1 MDPLSLI
8 TMASTTFKGIETL
21 VNKGA
26 EIEHVAQ
33 KLGQWYSFASDIKE
47 AEREAEN
54 PGVFKKLFEGD
65 TVEQKALNSVIAK
78 KKLEEQEK
86 QIRELIV
93 WAYGLETY
101 QEMIQLRREIKAQRE
116 RVIYK
121 QRRRQRLVGDAL
133 VITIGVLIAGVI
145 VYVTASIIQG
155 AP

>member
-8 TMASTTFKGIETL
+8 AMASTTFKGIQTL

-47 AEREAEN
+47 AEKEAEN
-54 PGVFKKLFEGD
+54 PGVFKKLFDGN
-65 TVEQKALNSVIAK
+65 TVEQQALNSVIAK

-93 WAYGLETY
+93 WTYGVETY
-101 QEMIQLRREIKAQRE
+101 QDMIMLRRKIKAQRE
-116 RVIYK
+116 QAIYK
-121 QRRRQRLVGDAL
+121 QRKRQRMLLDSLFIAVAMAVSAG
-133 VITIGVLIAGVI
+133 IIYGTVLIIRSA
-145 VYVTASIIQG
+145 
-155 AP
+155 

>member
-8 TMASTTFKGIETL
+8 AMASTTFKSIQTL

-26 EIEHVAQ
+26 EIDHVAQ

-47 AEREAEN
+47 AEKEAES

-65 TVEQKALNSVIAK
+65 TVEQQALNSVIAK

-93 WAYGLETY
+93 WAYGVETY
-101 QEMIQLRREIKAQRE
+101 QEMIMLRRKIKAERE
-116 RVIYK
+116 QVIYK
-121 QRRRQRLVGDAL
+121 QRRRQRILMDTL
-133 VITIGVLIAGVI
+133 LITLATAFAGGVI
-145 VYVTASIIQG
+145 YGTIAIIQG

>member
-8 TMASTTFKGIETL
+8 AMASTTFKGIQTL

-33 KLGQWYSFASDIKE
+33 KLGQWYSFAADIKE
-47 AEREAEN
+47 AEKEAES

-65 TVEQKALNSVIAK
+65 TVEQQALNSVIAK

-93 WAYGLETY
+93 WAYGVETY
-101 QEMIQLRREIKAQRE
+101 QEMIMLRRKIKAERE
-116 RVIYK
+116 QVIYK
-121 QRRRQRLVGDAL
+121 QRRRQRILMDSL
-133 VITIGVLIAGVI
+133 LITLATAFAGGVI
-145 VYVTASIIQG
+145 YGTIAIIQG
-155 AP
+155 AS

>member
-8 TMASTTFKGIETL
+8 AMASTTFKGIQTL

-47 AEREAEN
+47 AEKEAES

-65 TVEQKALNSVIAK
+65 TVEQQALNSVIAK
-78 KKLEEQEK
+78 KKLEEQER

-93 WAYGLETY
+93 WAYGVETY
-101 QEMIQLRREIKAQRE
+101 QEMIMLRRKIKAERE
-116 RVIYK
+116 QVIYK
-121 QRRRQRLVGDAL
+121 QRRRQRILMDTL
-133 VITIGVLIAGVI
+133 LITLATAFAGGIIYGTIA
-145 VYVTASIIQG
+145 IIQG

>member
-8 TMASTTFKGIETL
+8 AMASTTFKGIQTL
-21 VNKGA
+21 LNTGS

-54 PGVFKKLFEGD
+54 PGIFKKLFDGN
-65 TVEQKALNSVIAK
+65 TIEQQALNSVIAK

-93 WAYGLETY
+93 WSYGVETY
-101 QEMIQLRREIKAQRE
+101 QEMIMLRRKIKAQRE
-116 RVIYK
+116 QAIYK
-121 QRRRQRLVGDAL
+121 QRKRQRMLLDSILVA
-133 VITIGVLIAGVI
+133 IGVAVSSGIIYGTVI
-145 VYVTASIIQG
+145 FIKG
-155 AP
+155 A

>member
-8 TMASTTFKGIETL
+8 AMASTTFKTIQTL
-21 VNKGA
+21 VDKGA

-47 AEREAEN
+47 AEKEAES

-65 TVEQKALNSVIAK
+65 TVEQQALNSVIAK

-93 WAYGLETY
+93 WAYGVETY
-101 QEMIQLRREIKAQRE
+101 QEMIMLRRKIKAERE
-116 RVIYK
+116 QVIYK
-121 QRRRQRLVGDAL
+121 QRRRQRILMDTL
-133 VITIGVLIAGVI
+133 LITLATAFAGGVI
-145 VYVTASIIQG
+145 YGTIAIIQG

>member
-8 TMASTTFKGIETL
+8 AMASTTFKGIQMM

-26 EIEHVAQ
+26 EIEAVAQ
-33 KLGQWYSFASDIKE
+33 KLGQWYSFASDIRE
-47 AEREAEN
+47 AEREAES
-54 PGVFKKLFEGD
+54 PGVFKKLFEGN
-65 TVEQKALNSVIAK
+65 TVEQQALNSVIAK

-93 WAYGLETY
+93 WSYGLETY

-133 VITIGVLIAGVI
+133 VITIGVLIAGAI
-145 VYVTASIIQG
+145 VYVTAAIIQG

>member
-8 TMASTTFKGIETL
+8 AMASTTFKGIQTL

-47 AEREAEN
+47 AEREAES
-54 PGVFKKLFEGD
+54 PGIFKKLFDGN
-65 TVEQKALNSVIAK
+65 TIEQQALNSVIAK

-93 WAYGLETY
+93 WSYGVETY
-101 QEMIQLRREIKAQRE
+101 QEMIMLRRKIKAQRE
-116 RVIYK
+116 QAIYK
-121 QRRRQRLVGDAL
+121 QRKRQRMLLDS
-133 VITIGVLIAGVI
+133 VIVAIGVAVSSG
-145 VYVTASIIQG
+145 IIYGTVMFIKG
-155 AP
+155 A

>member
-8 TMASTTFKGIETL
+8 AMASTTFKGIQTL

-47 AEREAEN
+47 AEKEAET

-65 TVEQKALNSVIAK
+65 TVEQQALNSVIAK

-93 WAYGLETY
+93 WSYGVETY
-101 QEMIQLRREIKAQRE
+101 QEMIMLRRKIKAERE
-116 RVIYK
+116 QVIYK
-121 QRRRQRLVGDAL
+121 QRRRQRILMDTL
-133 VITIGVLIAGVI
+133 LITLATVFSGGIIYGTIA
-145 VYVTASIIQG
+145 IIQG

>member
-8 TMASTTFKGIETL
+8 AMASTTFKGIQTL

-47 AEREAEN
+47 AEKEAES
-54 PGVFKKLFEGD
+54 PGIFKKLFDGN
-65 TVEQKALNSVIAK
+65 TIEQQALNSVIAK

-93 WAYGLETY
+93 WSYGVETY
-101 QEMIQLRREIKAQRE
+101 QEMIMLRRKIKAQRE
-116 RVIYK
+116 QAIY
-121 QRRRQRLVGDAL
+121 RQRKRQRILLDS
-133 VITIGVLIAGVI
+133 ILIALGVA
-145 VYVTASIIQG
+145 VASSIIYG
-155 AP
+155 TVLFIRSA

>member
-8 TMASTTFKGIETL
+8 AMASTTFKTIQTL

-26 EIEHVAQ
+26 EIDHVAQ

-47 AEREAEN
+47 AEKEAES

-65 TVEQKALNSVIAK
+65 TVEQQALNSVIAK

-133 VITIGVLIAGVI
+133 VITIGVLIAGAI
-145 VYVTASIIQG
+145 VYVTAAIIQG